1 MVLSLD
7 IGGKQFAKEVILSW
21 LSETGGLNLKLLET
35 LTGLPQKLISPLL
48 SELMSENI
56 IKLERV
62 IFKIKG
68 KR

>member
-7 IGGKQFAKEVILSW
+7 IGGKQFAKELILSW

-48 SELMSENI
+48 FELMSED
-56 IKLERV
+56 RV
-62 IFKIKG
+62 EINRAIFSV
-68 KR
+68 RR